1 MVLVEIRRA
10 KDSVQT
16 LAILLLAAA
25 IIAGGAAWFGA
36 RLATAPAGAPA
47 AVREAASSVVTLY
60 AERPAAGLAQF
71 DPLDGPAPEPQIRW
85 RWRTASGFAFAQG
98 GWIVT
103 NHHAVAGART
113 LEARLADGTRVAA
126 RVHALDPRRDLA
138 VIRLTGAS
146 PLPLR
151 PAAAVAVGDPV
162 YALGAP
168 FDLAGSLS
176 AGVVSGF
183 ERPYDGVDPIG
194 YLQHDAA
201 LNPGNSGGPLLDRRG
216 RVAGLNT
223 AVAEPAIM
231 NVGVSFAIPSAVVF
245 EVAERLRRDGA
256 APVAHL
262 GIAVRSLDQALGEA
276 MGLGSGDG
284 LMIDTV
290 EAGSPAAAAGLAV
303 GDILLGVDGEPVG
316 LPRDINR
323 ALLARSVGDT
333 MTLILRRGGARL
345 ETRVT
350 LAEGPSQPD
359 LSGSGGSQGRTHEY
373 GLRFAAS
380 ALPGDGAIV
389 DRVQRASPA
398 SLAGFRSGD
407 RVLAVNG
414 RLVTDGLDARLRLD
428 EAGPAAAIRVLH
440 EGESEP
446 RHVGLA
452 RAASQAL
459 SAPGQTW
466 PDAAGG
472 PY

>member
-1 MVLVEIRRA
+1 MNLRRA

-16 LAILLLAAA
+16 LAILLIAAA
-25 IIAGGAAWFGA
+25 LIAGGSAWFGA

-47 AVREAASSVVTLY
+47 SVRAAAASVVTLY

-85 RWRTASGFAFAQG
+85 RWRTASGFAFAPG

-113 LEARLADGTRVAA
+113 LEAELADGTRVAA
-126 RVHALDPRRDLA
+126 QVHALDPRRDLA

-151 PAAAVAVGDPV
+151 PSAAIAIGDPV

-176 AGVVSGF
+176 AGIVSGF
-183 ERPYDGVDPIG
+183 DRSYDGVDPIG

-256 APVAHL
+256 APAAHL
-262 GIAVRSLDQALGEA
+262 GVAVRSLDQALGEA
-276 MGLGSGDG
+276 MGLGSGDA
-284 LMIDTV
+284 LLIDTV

-303 GDILLGVDGEPVG
+303 GDLLLSVDGAPVG

-323 ALLARSVGDT
+323 ALLARSVGDA
-333 MTLILRRGGARL
+333 MTLSLRRGGARL
-345 ETRVT
+345 EARVV
-350 LAEGPSQPD
+350 LAEGPSRQGPA
-359 LSGSGGSQGRTHEY
+359 GAGGSQGRADGY
-373 GLRFAAS
+373 GLRFAAG
-380 ALPGDGAIV
+380 ALPGDGAVV
-389 DRVQRASPA
+389 DRVQPASPA
-398 SLAGFRSGD
+398 SLAGFRAGD

-414 RLVTDGLDARLRLD
+414 RIVADGLEARLRLD